1 MPMLLKPIKF
11 LLKSFGGIAYGII
24 GTIVVGCIG
33 LPLLILYAKNILNY
47 ILQAMQSPT
56 LLWVTIVLAL
66 ALGLYVSYIHQQ
78 VKKVQALKPPNTEKE
93 NFTKRFG
100 ILWDENYQP
109 HCGTHKNL
117 LQSYRAYGTS
127 DPAITRWGFICPSC
141 KNPIFI
147 VDQNGK
153 YITQEDAIEKLKNL

>member
-1 MPMLLKPIKF
+1 MQKIILYLIKKLF
-11 LLKSFGGIAYGII
+11 SSSGNALIGITLASVILGLGGIRIFYEKLWI
-24 GTIVVGCIG
+24 
-33 LPLLILYAKNILNY
+33 Y
-47 ILQAMQSPT
+47 IKSTMLSPT
-56 LLWVTIVLAL
+56 PLYLTIVLVL
-66 ALGLYVSYIHQQ
+66 ALGVYIYCIYQK
-78 VKKVQALKPPNTEKE
+78 VTKVQTFNTPLQET
-93 NFTKRFG
+93 FTKRFG